1 MKVQRL
7 AAMSLVMG
15 LLFSTV
21 AVFGPRAETGSTVYI
36 VIEANEITDA
46 ESFKESYIKL
56 VPPGVVEAKFADG
69 RVLALSQNITALD
82 GAAPKFI
89 AIIAFPNVE
98 KANAFYEN
106 MKDMMAPSQK
116 NTKSR
121 FFIIDNINTGVRH
134 F

>member
-1 MKVQRL
+1 MKVQR
-7 AAMSLVMG
+7 ATAISLVMG
-15 LLFSTV
+15 LLFSPV
-21 AVFGPRAETGSTVYI
+21 LGLRAETGSPVYV

-46 ESFKESYIKL
+46 ESFKESYVKL

-69 RVLALSQNITALD
+69 RVLALTQNITALD
-82 GAAPKFI
+82 GPAPKFI
-89 AIIAFPNVE
+89 AILAFPNAE